1 VHRNGFLDIGC
12 ASRSRL
18 RDARIV
24 KDYQLP
30 VYFLLCYP
38 SSPKRHGLKGVKV
51 DKNERAD
58 RALQILLKLIDKDPG
73 MRLSEAEKVS
83 DAYNTIYDKLKA

>member
-1 VHRNGFLDIGC
+1 M
-12 ASRSRL
+12 
-18 RDARIV
+18 
-24 KDYQLP
+24 
-30 VYFLLCYP
+30 
-38 SSPKRHGLKGVKV
+38 

-73 MRLSEAEKVS
+73 MRLSEAEKVA